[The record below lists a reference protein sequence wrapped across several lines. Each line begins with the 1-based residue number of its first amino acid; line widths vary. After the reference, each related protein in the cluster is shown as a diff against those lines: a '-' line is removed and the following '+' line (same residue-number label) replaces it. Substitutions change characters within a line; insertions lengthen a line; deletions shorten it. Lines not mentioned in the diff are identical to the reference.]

1 MCLCSQ
7 TDPEVQ
13 AVDLVGSWDNFSSH
27 YPMERDYRRGPGQWK
42 GCHLFRD
49 IICNGDLNK
58 TRHGALQM
66 GHTYYYYYEV
76 DGSTETYD
84 QNMPSTT
91 ACPYMPGQT
100 VNTLTVPTQQT
111 LRQRSV
117 SLSSMRITDYTT
129 MNPDAKFLP
138 PQPMLPSMAEGV
150 EVRKRTAPSLFRPA
164 APRSRSPSPTWK
176 RFFHHK
182 SKDDERGRSRDR
194 DEDNLRPS
202 TACDDNRSAASSSR
216 SRNRSISPESL
227 RRFLTEDP
235 PSRPGSNRSERPTLV
250 IPEDIAEENEDDDNF
265 ATSAISEYPPFAM
278 GLSPPPA
285 QRPTTPRE
293 SAPLTSK
300 NLSSLTLE
308 TLCPPSRG
316 QDTRGKDIVE
326 KEMPSL
332 EIPTQAPSTV
342 LTSAAS
348 SVMASPLSALTPD
361 EEMLTFYDDSNDE
374 DEEVP
379 ASAPEGGLSVPRKAV
394 PLRSRFT
401 GYSLPQQGDNR
412 KKFELQATGA
422 RLNPPSLMAEPLSP
436 ADTLSKVLLSPVD
449 TGLDDFLSEL
459 GLIVDT
465 VGTKNN

>member
-1 MCLCSQ
+1 
-7 TDPEVQ
+7 
-13 AVDLVGSWDNFSSH
+13 
-27 YPMERDYRRGPGQWK
+27 MERDYRRGPGQWK

-49 IICNGDLNK
+49 IICNGDLSK

-84 QNMPSTT
+84 QSMPSTT
-91 ACPYMPGQT
+91 TCPYMPGQT

-138 PQPMLPSMAEGV
+138 PQPMMLPSMAEGV
-150 EVRKRTAPSLFRPA
+150 EVRKRTAPALFRPA
-164 APRSRSPSPTWK
+164 APRSRSPSPAWK

-194 DEDNLRPS
+194 DEDSLRPS

-250 IPEDIAEENEDDDNF
+250 IPEDIAEENEENEDDDNF

-300 NLSSLTLE
+300 NLSSLTLA

-316 QDTRGKDIVE
+316 QDTRDKDTAVCTGE
-326 KEMPSL
+326 NEMPSL
-332 EIPTQAPSTV
+332 EIPTQAPSTD

-379 ASAPEGGLSVPRKAV
+379 ASGLSVRRKAV

-422 RLNPPSLMAEPLSP
+422 RLNPPSLVAEPLSP

-449 TGLDDFLSEL
+449 TGLDDFLNEL

-465 VGTKNN
+465 VGTKDN

>member
-1 MCLCSQ
+1 Q

-84 QNMPSTT
+84 QSMPSTT
-91 ACPYMPGQT
+91 TCPYMPGQT

-129 MNPDAKFLP
+129 MDPTAKFLP
-138 PQPMLPSMAEGV
+138 PQPMMLPSMAEGV
-150 EVRKRTAPSLFRPA
+150 EARKRTAPALFRHT
-164 APRSRSPSPTWK
+164 APRSRSPSPAWK

-182 SKDDERGRSRDR
+182 SKDDDRGRSLDR
-194 DEDNLRPS
+194 DEDSLRPS

-235 PSRPGSNRSERPTLV
+235 PSRPGSNRSERPTLI

-300 NLSSLTLE
+300 NLSSLTLA

-316 QDTRGKDIVE
+316 QDTRE
-326 KEMPSL
+326 KGTAVCTGENEMPSL
-332 EIPTQAPSTV
+332 EIPTQAPSTD

-379 ASAPEGGLSVPRKAV
+379 ASGLSVRRKAV

-449 TGLDDFLSEL
+449 TGLDDFLNEL
-459 GLIVDT
+459 GLIVDA
-465 VGTKNN
+465 VGTKDN

>member
-1 MCLCSQ
+1 
-7 TDPEVQ
+7 
-13 AVDLVGSWDNFSSH
+13 
-27 YPMERDYRRGPGQWK
+27 
-42 GCHLFRD
+42 
-49 IICNGDLNK
+49 
-58 TRHGALQM
+58 
-66 GHTYYYYYEV
+66 
-76 DGSTETYD
+76 
-84 QNMPSTT
+84 
-91 ACPYMPGQT
+91 
-100 VNTLTVPTQQT
+100 
-111 LRQRSV
+111 
-117 SLSSMRITDYTT
+117 
-129 MNPDAKFLP
+129 
-138 PQPMLPSMAEGV
+138 
-150 EVRKRTAPSLFRPA
+150 
-164 APRSRSPSPTWK
+164 
-176 RFFHHK
+176 
-182 SKDDERGRSRDR
+182 
-194 DEDNLRPS
+194 
-202 TACDDNRSAASSSR
+202 
-216 SRNRSISPESL
+216 
-227 RRFLTEDP
+227 LTEDP

-250 IPEDIAEENEDDDNF
+250 IPEDIAEENEENEDDDNF

-300 NLSSLTLE
+300 NLSSLTLA

-316 QDTRGKDIVE
+316 QDTRGKDTVE

-379 ASAPEGGLSVPRKAV
+379 ASGLSVRRKAV

-422 RLNPPSLMAEPLSP
+422 RLNPPSLVAEPLSP

-449 TGLDDFLSEL
+449 TGLDDFLNEL

-465 VGTKNN
+465 VGTKDN

>member
-1 MCLCSQ
+1 
-7 TDPEVQ
+7 
-13 AVDLVGSWDNFSSH
+13 
-27 YPMERDYRRGPGQWK
+27 
-42 GCHLFRD
+42 
-49 IICNGDLNK
+49 
-58 TRHGALQM
+58 
-66 GHTYYYYYEV
+66 
-76 DGSTETYD
+76 
-84 QNMPSTT
+84 
-91 ACPYMPGQT
+91 MPGQT

-129 MNPDAKFLP
+129 MDPEAKFLP
-138 PQPMLPSMAEGV
+138 PQPMMLPSMAEGV
-150 EVRKRTAPSLFRPA
+150 EARKRTAPALFRPA
-164 APRSRSPSPTWK
+164 APRSRSPSPAWK

-194 DEDNLRPS
+194 DEDSLRPS

-235 PSRPGSNRSERPTLV
+235 PSRPGSNRSERPTLI

-265 ATSAISEYPPFAM
+265 ATSTISEYPPFAM

-300 NLSSLTLE
+300 NLSSLTLA

-316 QDTRGKDIVE
+316 QDTMEKDTAVCTGE
-326 KEMPSL
+326 NEMPSL
-332 EIPTQAPSTV
+332 EIPTQAPSTD

-379 ASAPEGGLSVPRKAV
+379 APGLSVRRKAV

-422 RLNPPSLMAEPLSP
+422 RLNPPSLVAEPLSP

-449 TGLDDFLSEL
+449 TGLDDFLNEL

-465 VGTKNN
+465 VGTKDN